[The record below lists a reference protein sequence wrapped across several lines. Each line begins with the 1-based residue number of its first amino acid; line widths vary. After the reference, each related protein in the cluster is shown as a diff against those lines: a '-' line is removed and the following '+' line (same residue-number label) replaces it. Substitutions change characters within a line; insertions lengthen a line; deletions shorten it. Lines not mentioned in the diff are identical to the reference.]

1 MRGEGGILDKMSSK
15 NSHCSYC
22 GHRFAQEQPW
32 PRRCAGCGQTSFL
45 NPLPVSVMLV
55 PVEGGLLAVRRG
67 IEPRKGQ
74 VALPGGYINLG
85 ESWQEAGARE
95 LWEETGVRIDPGE
108 VEVFQVR
115 SAPDGTVLIFGL
127 ARERKGTELPPF
139 VPTEETS
146 ERVVLPAPAELA
158 FPLHTEVVRDYF
170 ARRYAEQMLG
180 KAGR

>member
-1 MRGEGGILDKMSSK
+1 MGQK

-22 GHRFAQEQPW
+22 GHRFAEGQAW
-32 PRRCAGCGQTSFL
+32 PRTCAACGATSFV
-45 NPLPVSVMLV
+45 NPLPVSVVLV
-55 PVEGGLLAVRRG
+55 PVDGGLLAVRRG

-95 LWEETGVRIDPGE
+95 VWEETGVRIDPGE

-127 ARERKGTELPPF
+127 ARERRGTDLPPF

-146 ERVVLPAPAELA
+146 ERLVLTGPAEMA
-158 FPLHTEVVRDYF
+158 FPLHTEVVQAYF
-170 ARRYAEQMLG
+170 TGAVRFRTQGA
-180 KAGR
+180 AG